1 MKINSLIHVYTASL
15 LVLLLFLLS
24 GCEKKK
30 EVPEEVLD
38 TDGNIYHTVVI
49 GNQVWIVENL
59 KTTRYNDGTS
69 IPLVTGNTEWI
80 NLTTPGYCW
89 YDNDITNKE
98 TYGAFY
104 NWYAVQTNKICPAG
118 WHVPSDSEWTALTD
132 FLGGES
138 TAGGKL
144 KEAGT
149 MHWDSPNTGA
159 TDESGLTLL
168 PGGFRGAQGV
178 CYFIGYWGQFWTSTS
193 PFESVAY
200 YRMMAADSETV
211 DNGKGNAIQ
220 RLCGL
225 SVRCVMN

>member
-98 TYGAFY
+98 TYGALY

-178 CYFIGYWGQFWTSTS
+178 CYHIGYWGQFWTSTS

>member
-15 LVLLLFLLS
+15 LVLLFFLLS
-24 GCEKKK
+24 GCKKEI

-178 CYFIGYWGQFWTSTS
+178 CYHIGYWGQFWTSTS

>member
-15 LVLLLFLLS
+15 LVLLFFLLS
-24 GCEKKK
+24 GCKKEI

-98 TYGAFY
+98 TYGALY

-178 CYFIGYWGQFWTSTS
+178 CYHIGYWGQFWTSTS

>member
-98 TYGAFY
+98 TYGALY

-168 PGGFRGAQGV
+168 PGGFGALRVFVTISGTGV
-178 CYFIGYWGQFWTSTS
+178 NSGHQPHLSSRLHIIG
-193 PFESVAY
+193 
-200 YRMMAADSETV
+200 
-211 DNGKGNAIQ
+211 
-220 RLCGL
+220 
-225 SVRCVMN
+225 